1 MKVVAA
7 LAALSLV
14 TPIPQQLDRIVEDGM
29 PGVEMHVNGS
39 NHAKGN
45 APVNGRVRVGSIT
58 KSFVAVTVLQLV
70 GEGEVALD
78 GPVKNY
84 VPRIEDERITVRQVL
99 QHTSGLPEFS
109 VAVGV
114 AKIADVRDRYFEPY
128 ELLDA
133 GLKQPVTGAPGEKYS
148 YSNTNYV
155 VAGLLVQKVTGRPV
169 AEEVQR
175 RVLDRAQLRDTYW
188 PAQGERTIRGRHARG
203 YAPADLFDP
212 RSKAVDATELDSSW
226 AWAAGAL
233 VSTPQD
239 IARFYRSLLRGE
251 LLQKPQLDEMR
262 RTIPIDDRNAAGLG
276 LESTK
281 LSCGG
286 VYWGHGGTIHGFS
299 SFGAATDGG
308 RHTAITATALFG
320 TYGDAEK
327 SLQQMLDV
335 VDTALCT

>member
-1 MKVVAA
+1 MNVIAA
-7 LAALSLV
+7 VAALSLI
-14 TPIPQQLDRIVEDGM
+14 TPIPQQLDQIVKDGM
-29 PGVEMHVNGS
+29 PGVEMHVNGRD
-39 NHAKGN
+39 HAKGN
-45 APVNGRVRVGSIT
+45 APLNGRVRVGSIT

-70 GEGEVALD
+70 GEGKVQLD

-99 QHTSGLPEFS
+99 QHTSGLPEYA
-109 VAVGV
+109 VAVGI
-114 AKIADVRDRYFEPY
+114 AKIEDVRNRYFEPY
-128 ELLDA
+128 ELLEA
-133 GLKQPVTGAPGEKYS
+133 GLNQPKTGEPGEKYS

-175 RVLDRAQLRDTYW
+175 RVLDRAHLRDTYW
-188 PAQGERTIRGRHARG
+188 PSQGERTIRGRHARG
-203 YAPADLFDP
+203 YVLSDMFDP
-212 RSKAVDATELDSSW
+212 GSKVVDATELDSSQ

-239 IARFYRSLLRGE
+239 IARFYRE
-251 LLQKPQLDEMR
+251 LLNGGLLKKPQLDEMR

-286 VYWGHGGTIHGFS
+286 EYWGHGGTIHGFS
-299 SFGAATDGG
+299 SFGAATDSG
-308 RHTAITATALFG
+308 RHTAITATALLG
-320 TYGDAEK
+320 TYGDPQK
-327 SLQQMLDV
+327 SLKQMLDV
-335 VDTALCT
+335 VDTALCK